1 MTLEKRRV
9 SKTRNFIYSFLAYLV
24 IPLACTGI
32 AYFVVVKSQPES
44 RSHNTNYASRLYGDK
59 APNLCEKATQDGSG
73 TLPQN
78 AHFAFIDSY
87 FRTLVDYYNDALPAD
102 MHATSAADLTAV
114 VCLDFIKR
122 PYETTT
128 ACTSYMSNIEATVVN
143 VSTGQ
148 TVAYK
153 LIEGEKPAPCNP
165 NVEGTRSAFDAP
177 LKMITGDMPAPDRV
191 FSWLKQLEG

>member
-1 MTLEKRRV
+1 MTLEKRQV
-9 SKTRNFIYSFLAYLV
+9 SKTRNFIYSVLAYLV

-59 APNLCEKATQDGSG
+59 APNLCEKATQDGNAK
-73 TLPQN
+73 LPQN
-78 AHFAFIDSY
+78 ARFTFIDSY
-87 FRTLVDYYNDALPAD
+87 FRTLVDYYNDALPAE
-102 MHATSAADLTAV
+102 MHATNAADLTAV

-122 PYETTT
+122 PLESTDGCIRYL
-128 ACTSYMSNIEATVVN
+128 SNIEATVVN
-143 VSTGQ
+143 VSTGE

-153 LIEGEKPAPCNP
+153 QLEGEIPAPCDVK
-165 NVEGTRSAFDAP
+165 VEGTRSAFDAP
-177 LKMITGDMPAPDRV
+177 LKTITGDMPAPDRV